1 MLVKRKFKA
10 ITILILQYNW
20 SFSSAR
26 LSESKIFF
34 MMESLVF
41 FYHIKH
47 DTDLLSE
54 QEQIREHRFWVSLTM
69 ESVKISTNWT
79 LTYPII
85 GIKRLTPAA
94 DTNLSHVFNNGNF
107 GIKTKTKTLQMPY
120 RRKIQTKQKS
130 CHYIRGAETALK
142 RGS

>member
-54 QEQIREHRFWVSLTM
+54 QEQIREHRF
-69 ESVKISTNWT
+69 
-79 LTYPII
+79 
-85 GIKRLTPAA
+85 
-94 DTNLSHVFNNGNF
+94 
-107 GIKTKTKTLQMPY
+107 
-120 RRKIQTKQKS
+120 
-130 CHYIRGAETALK
+130 
-142 RGS
+142 